1 MPITKSGMR
10 NKVIENLSQ
19 VAPAGE
25 QFVACVH
32 GLTGPSPWIDGL
44 IGGLGALIMQTFR
57 KYYFVTVTNTS
68 VVINRAGRIASNPKE
83 IVAVIPLASAPI
95 ENIQKGAIWG
105 KLYVRFPGDA
115 KATKIN
121 VNRIWNADLDLLAG
135 AAAPY
140 MQIPAQANGQLTQQQ
155 Q

>member
-68 VVINRAGRIASNPKE
+68 VVINRAGRIANSPKE
-83 IVAVIPLASAPI
+83 IVAVMPLADGAI
-95 ENIQKGAIWG
+95 EKIQKGAVWG
-105 KLYVRFPGDA
+105 KLYVRFPGSD

-121 VNRIWNADLDLLAG
+121 IGRIWNKDLDLLAG

-140 MQIPAQANGQLTQQQ
+140 AQISGQSAAQLPQ
-155 Q
+155 